1 MNIFLPGDL
10 LLSVALTSRSRL
22 KLIKLCML
30 SGLSGG
36 TTFWIPSLTATRRE
50 ATALPSATS
59 KNIYPDFSFI
69 DLKATRFALLYHGT
83 ARHIMLAALD
93 SDSVAN
99 VIFPTNAVACAAF
112 VATHVVLSSLVLR
125 LLTCR

>member
-36 TTFWIPSLTATRRE
+36 TTFWILTATCRE

-59 KNIYPDFSFI
+59 KNIFPDFSFI
-69 DLKATRFALLYHGT
+69 DLKAARFALLYHGT

-112 VATHVVLSSLVLR
+112 VAIHVVLSSLVL
-125 LLTCR
+125 